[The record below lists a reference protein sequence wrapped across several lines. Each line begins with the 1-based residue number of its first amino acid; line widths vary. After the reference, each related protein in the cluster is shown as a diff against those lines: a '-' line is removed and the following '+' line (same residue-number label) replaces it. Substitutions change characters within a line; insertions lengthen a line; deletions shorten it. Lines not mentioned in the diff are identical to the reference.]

1 MLGLLA
7 GSAQDEREARRKGF
21 EQARSRSI
29 KNGVY
34 NGRAPFGYRKRD
46 DGRLETDKPEA
57 KIVLKVFEQR
67 EQERHLVDDHERLDR
82 STRLDV
88 QDADHG
94 PKVFDETS
102 RRRPGY

>member
-1 MLGLLA
+1 V
-7 GSAQDEREARRKGF
+7 R
-21 EQARSRSI
+21 
-29 KNGVY
+29 
-34 NGRAPFGYRKRD
+34 
-46 DGRLETDKPEA
+46 
-57 KIVLKVFEQR
+57 KVFEQR

-88 QDADHG
+88 QDAEHG